1 MAKRIAAALIL
12 VIALPV
18 LFVGCAS
25 NKEQQG
31 VVVRDAAEFYSALQ
45 NKETLILA
53 DDLTFDEDT
62 VVQINYGLTIR
73 GNGKK
78 ATIKN
83 AHFKIISPN
92 VAGETNAVTF
102 ENIILDGGCYE
113 EPAGTDKTFEEV
125 FGGEREEN
133 RCITADW
140 GYTNLVLK
148 NVEIK
153 GYVSIEG
160 SALYIGNKFRDGEQT
175 LSIENCEFY
184 GNAAKHG
191 TVKVF
196 NDKLTTKIVN
206 SNFYHNTVGAAGGF
220 VISNGKAEIKNCN
233 IYENAFYPFADLG
246 SEDRGGGVYI
256 GGVDLDMADC
266 VITGNETKYGGGLA
280 LTSAFAGNGSMLI
293 KNCRIENNRAEDG
306 GAVFIDSLQGQ
317 PIDFIGCEFY
327 GNTATDK
334 GSIFYTQPYAYW
346 TKKYNGGQIDLLF
359 SKAANNTAPD
369 RGTFGFYEA
378 DGLLGYIVLRGCMV
392 IGDDEYETS
401 PSAYNYI
408 ATATEALD
416 SGAVNDLN
424 IAEGESVY
432 AVKGRGADISVPA
445 SVYRSWHSAFAG
457 ATQICAI
464 GEYNEIPAKPQIN
477 VTLTIVLCVIG
488 TVLLAAIVILATA
501 LAKKRK
507 ANVAATETQEAE
519 AETPETEERQP
530 AAPVMTEKDRL
541 ATLTER
547 EYRIVALTLSGKT
560 REQIAE
566 ELRFSVGTIKFDLMN
581 IYRKLACSSRTDL
594 IIRYKDFF

>member
-31 VVVRDAAEFYSALQ
+31 VVVRDAAEFYSALR
-45 NKETLILA
+45 NKENLILA

-62 VVQINYGLTIR
+62 VIQINYGLTII

-78 ATIKN
+78 ATIGN
-83 AHFKIISPN
+83 AHFKIIGPN

-153 GYVSIEG
+153 GYASIEG
-160 SALYIGNKFRDGEQT
+160 SALYFGNKFRDGEQT
-175 LSIENCEFY
+175 LLIENCEFY

-233 IYENAFYPFADLG
+233 INDNAFYPFADLG

-327 GNTATDK
+327 GNTATNK
-334 GSIFYTQPYAYW
+334 GSILYTQPYAYW

-378 DGLLGYIVLRGCMV
+378 DGLLGYIVLHGCMI

-424 IAEGESVY
+424 IADGESVY

-488 TVLLAAIVILATA
+488 AVLLAAIVILATA